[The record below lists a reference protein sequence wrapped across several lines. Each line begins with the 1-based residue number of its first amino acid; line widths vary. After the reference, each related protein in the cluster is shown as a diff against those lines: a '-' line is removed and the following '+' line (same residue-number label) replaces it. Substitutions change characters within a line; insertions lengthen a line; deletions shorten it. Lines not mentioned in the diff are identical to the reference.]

1 MDEAADLCPIRTPR
15 ESTSRVES
23 PHLLP
28 DRMPDPYRRTIYQ
41 DPVYCGVM
49 RVSTTSYSL
58 LLALAGGSGLGGFG
72 FLPEAVAAQAVEV
85 DEGTFIVELD
95 GRAVGTETFRIR
107 RSGFGDNARTIAQGT
122 LEIVQNGSR
131 QTIQSALGTVGV
143 GMSLD
148 AYQVKVSLPSELS
161 IRLERRGNRMVSETS
176 SEAGVEEREYRQ
188 ALRQTPTVV
197 LDRFFAHHYFFVAPY
212 QTPGEISLS
221 AIRPRPGGQS
231 TGTLRM
237 STVEPVIIG
246 GATVQAQ
253 RLELLLDGAVHDI
266 WLDGQNRVL
275 RVQIPSQDYVA
286 VRRDPPPG

>member
-1 MDEAADLCPIRTPR
+1 M
-15 ESTSRVES
+15 
-23 PHLLP
+23 
-28 DRMPDPYRRTIYQ
+28 
-41 DPVYCGVM
+41 YCGVM
-49 RVSTTSYSL
+49 RVSTTSCSL

-72 FLPEAVAAQAVEV
+72 FLPQAVAAQAVEV
-85 DEGTFIVELD
+85 DGGTFIVELG

-107 RSGFGDNARTIAQGT
+107 RSGFGDNARTIAEGT

-131 QTIQSALGTVGV
+131 QTVQSALGTVGV

-212 QTPGEISLS
+212 QTPGGISLS

-237 STVEPVIIG
+237 TTIEPVIIG

-253 RLELLLDGAVHDI
+253 HLELLLEGVVHHI

-275 RVQIPSQDYVA
+275 RVQIPSQNYAA